1 MARSARPCGA
11 GAARQ
16 RRALLGAA
24 IAWPVCQAIATPDTD
39 RLASAIAEACR
50 PAAPSNA
57 RSAGAAAPTGAS
69 GLPTPNGLPRPLA
82 RFAAGT
88 PGTWDL
94 SHLLPAG
101 TLASQPVQLRVE
113 REASP
118 NGTDRCGPLLPTE
131 DQFPEL
137 RLDGRV
143 PHFDGSS
150 AGALQPGASA
160 LRLRL
165 VVSSAAS
172 DPGAV
177 WVSDPATILV
187 DSPLSVIRHGL
198 DQWPSFAA
206 LNLAVQGS
214 APAGSAPRGR
224 SDLIGQTFSL
234 TPGMFTEL
242 ADGHGAAASPV
253 AAIQF
258 PCTVRALDPL
268 RRPVLR
274 SVTGER
280 DVLQVEATLLPPI
293 AGEVVIK
300 DLVLRD
306 NRHWRDTGEAGVR
319 LMDQF
324 AGRSLRIERCEF
336 VRCQNAVAGG
346 TRGQTLR
353 IIDCRI
359 VDCGLGARAHGL
371 YVGPQ
376 WLEFTGNHVLQSAG
390 NRLARALVS
399 RILGNRFELSDSPGS
414 YLIDLSNGGEVEI
427 GGNLL
432 QYGRLSDNQAATLIA
447 YAAEGPLESPDAGPL
462 VFAADRRFRLVVRNN
477 TVNTTFPGATR
488 LLVLDVQTGRWPD
501 GRPASS
507 WPEPLQ
513 LDDNRISATGPL
525 TLALRRGRGSL
536 GPQEQALPGLA
547 ARNGLAGGT
556 AAALANVAGDYA
568 GRRFSGHT
576 ALGTGSQPHLFT
588 RQGAG

>member
-1 MARSARPCGA
+1 MLDLA
-11 GAARQ
+11 
-16 RRALLGAA
+16 ALLPNVPAITGRRLQLKLDREPVPGGPPGCAA
-24 IAWPVCQAIATPDTD
+24 
-39 RLASAIAEACR
+39 
-50 PAAPSNA
+50 
-57 RSAGAAAPTGAS
+57 
-69 GLPTPNGLPRPLA
+69 
-82 RFAAGT
+82 
-88 PGTWDL
+88 
-94 SHLLPAG
+94 LLPAEG
-101 TLASQPVQLRVE
+101 
-113 REASP
+113 
-118 NGTDRCGPLLPTE
+118 
-131 DQFPEL
+131 QFPEF
-137 RLDGRV
+137 RLDGRLL
-143 PHFDGSS
+143 HFDGSA

-160 LRLRL
+160 VRLRL
-165 VVSSAAS
+165 VAEPAAS
-172 DPGAV
+172 ADGLGSGL
-177 WVSDPATILV
+177 WVSETATIVV

-206 LNLAVQGS
+206 LSRAVQGN
-214 APAGSAPRGR
+214 APAGSPPRGR

-280 DVLQVEATLLPPI
+280 DVLQIEATLLPPI
-293 AGEVVIK
+293 AGEVVIE

-319 LMDQF
+319 LKDQF
-324 AGRSLRIERCEF
+324 AGRSVRIERCEF

-390 NRLARALVS
+390 NRLARAHLLKSRALVS
-399 RILGNRFELSDSPGS
+399 RIFGNRFELSDSPGS
-414 YLIDLSNGGEVEI
+414 YLIDLPNGGDVEI

-447 YAAEGPLESPDAGPL
+447 YAAEGPLESPGAGPL

-477 TVNTTFPGATR
+477 TVNSTFPGATR

-525 TLALRRGRGSL
+525 TLALRRGHGGL
-536 GPQEQALPGLA
+536 GQQALPELA
-547 ARNGLAGGT
+547 ARNGLAAGAT
-556 AAALANVAGDYA
+556 AALANLAGGYA
-568 GRRFSGHT
+568 GRRFTGHT
-576 ALGTGSQPHLFT
+576 ALGTGSQPCVFT
-588 RQGAG
+588 QQGAG

>member
-1 MARSARPCGA
+1 MRWIKQPGPCHAGRRRWLLATTLGWLAPWARTKAGPAAACPAQGA
-11 GAARQ
+11 GA
-16 RRALLGAA
+16 
-24 IAWPVCQAIATPDTD
+24 TP
-39 RLASAIAEACR
+39 
-50 PAAPSNA
+50 
-57 RSAGAAAPTGAS
+57 
-69 GLPTPNGLPRPLA
+69 GLPGPWPRPLA

-88 PGTWDL
+88 PGVLDL
-94 SHLLPAG
+94 AALLPNVPAITGRRLQLKLDREPVPGGPPGCAALLPAEG
-101 TLASQPVQLRVE
+101 
-113 REASP
+113 
-118 NGTDRCGPLLPTE
+118 
-131 DQFPEL
+131 QFPEF
-137 RLDGRV
+137 RLDGRLL
-143 PHFDGSS
+143 HFDGSA

-160 LRLRL
+160 VRLRL
-165 VVSSAAS
+165 VAEPAAS
-172 DPGAV
+172 ADGLGSGL
-177 WVSDPATILV
+177 WVSETATIVV

-206 LNLAVQGS
+206 LSRAVQGN
-214 APAGSAPRGR
+214 APAGSPPRGR

-280 DVLQVEATLLPPI
+280 DVLQIEATLLPPI
-293 AGEVVIK
+293 AGEVVIE

-319 LMDQF
+319 LKDQF
-324 AGRSLRIERCEF
+324 AGRSVRIERCEF

-390 NRLARALVS
+390 NRLARAHLLKSRALVS
-399 RILGNRFELSDSPGS
+399 RIFGNRFELSDSPGS
-414 YLIDLSNGGEVEI
+414 YLIDLPNGGDVEI

-447 YAAEGPLESPDAGPL
+447 YAAEGPLESPGAGPL

-477 TVNTTFPGATR
+477 TVNSTFPGATR

-525 TLALRRGRGSL
+525 TLALRRGHGGL
-536 GPQEQALPGLA
+536 GQQALPELA
-547 ARNGLAGGT
+547 ARNGLAAGAT
-556 AAALANVAGDYA
+556 AALANLAGGYA
-568 GRRFSGHT
+568 GRRFTGHT
-576 ALGTGSQPHLFT
+576 ALGTGSQPCVFT
-588 RQGAG
+588 QQGAG